1 MVIALPVPVNPDD
14 VSAKFKK
21 KDRRLV
27 LRLKPSSE

>member
-1 MVIALPVPVNPDD
+1 VNPDD